1 MTLKK
6 TIERDEI
13 ANALKLQRIS
23 SSIIRVK
30 KTCTAGKKQMLPV
43 IEKHNADYL
52 IGLAAQRPF
61 RHGLPSMRPL
71 KPNQP
76 N

>member
-1 MTLKK
+1 MQVNLGDTMPDGQLWTVTVKK

-30 KTCTAGKKQMLPV
+30 KTCTAGKKKQ
-43 IEKHNADYL
+43 I
-52 IGLAAQRPF
+52 
-61 RHGLPSMRPL
+61 
-71 KPNQP
+71 
-76 N
+76 